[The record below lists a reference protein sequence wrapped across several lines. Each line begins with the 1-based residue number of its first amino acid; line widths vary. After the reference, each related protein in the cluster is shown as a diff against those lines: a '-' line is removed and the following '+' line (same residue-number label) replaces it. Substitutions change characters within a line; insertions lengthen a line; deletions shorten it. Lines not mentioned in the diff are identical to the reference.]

1 MSRRGR
7 SRIPHSDPHID
18 VVPLIDCILV
28 LLIFFMVTTTFAKDA
43 ELQIERPGAQ
53 SAAPAD
59 SKALRVYIDRSLQY
73 FVDEAPVRP
82 WMLQSRVRE
91 AMGPGGSTVLVVTDR
106 RVPAETLIEV
116 VDQCRLAGAK
126 DVGVVTDAEEG

>member
-1 MSRRGR
+1 MSRRVKAA
-7 SRIPHSDPHID
+7 HADPHID

-53 SAAPAD
+53 SGTPANE
-59 SKALRVYIDRSLQY
+59 KALRVYIDRSLNV
-73 FVDEAPVRP
+73 FVNEAPVRP
-82 WMLQSRVRE
+82 WMVQSRVRD
-91 AMGPGGSTVLVVTDR
+91 ALGGAGDKTVLVVTDR
-106 RVPAETLIEV
+106 RVPADKLIEI

-126 DVGVVTDAEEG
+126 DVGVVTDAEDG

>member
-1 MSRRGR
+1 MSRRVHA
-7 SRIPHSDPHID
+7 PHADPHID

-59 SKALRVYIDRSLQY
+59 EKALRVYIDRSQNL
-73 FVDEAPVRP
+73 FVNEAPVRP
-82 WMLQSRVRE
+82 WMVQSRVRD
-91 AMGPGGSTVLVVTDR
+91 ALGGSADKTVLVVTDR
-106 RVPAETLIEV
+106 RVPADKLIEV

-126 DVGVVTDAEEG
+126 DVGVVTDAEGG

>member
-1 MSRRGR
+1 MSSRRGR
-7 SRIPHSDPHID
+7 AEAHVDPHID

-53 SAAPAD
+53 SAGPAN
-59 SKALRVYIDRSLQY
+59 SKALRVYIDRSMDLY
-73 FVDEAPVRP
+73 VDETPVRA

-91 AMGPGGSTVLVVTDR
+91 RLQGSDGTVLVVTDR
-106 RVPAETLIEV
+106 RVPADKLIEV
-116 VDQCRLAGAK
+116 VDACRLAGAK
-126 DVGVVTDAEEG
+126 NVGVVTDAEG

>member
-1 MSRRGR
+1 MRR
-7 SRIPHSDPHID
+7 HHAEHQDPHID

-53 SAAPAD
+53 SATPAN
-59 SKALRVYIDRSLQY
+59 SKALRVFIDRSLDVY
-73 FVDEAPVRP
+73 VDDAPVRA
-82 WMLQSRVRE
+82 WMLQSRVRD
-91 AMGPGGSTVLVVTDR
+91 ALGGASDKTVLVVADR
-106 RVPAETLIEV
+106 RVPAEKLIEV

>member
-1 MSRRGR
+1 MRR
-7 SRIPHSDPHID
+7 HHAQHQDPHID

-43 ELQIERPGAQ
+43 AMQIERP
-53 SAAPAD
+53 SAKSAGPA
-59 SKALRVYIDRSLQY
+59 SAKALRVYIDRSANV

-82 WMLQSRVRE
+82 WMVQSRVRDALGE
-91 AMGPGGSTVLVVTDR
+91 GGDKTVLVVTDR
-106 RVPAETLIEV
+106 RVPAEKLVEV

-126 DVGVVTDAEEG
+126 DIGVVTDAEEG